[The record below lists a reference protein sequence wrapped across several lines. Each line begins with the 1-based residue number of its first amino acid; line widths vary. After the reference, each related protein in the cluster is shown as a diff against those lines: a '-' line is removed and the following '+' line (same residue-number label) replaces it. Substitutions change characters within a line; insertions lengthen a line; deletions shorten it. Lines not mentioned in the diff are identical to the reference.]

1 MSDVNGLVVTDV
13 LGLAQPLQKLIKTVA
28 IGVGKVY
35 EPTYIRRM
43 AKAKADEIQIISDSI
58 NKNIALPIHYEDG
71 SICIT
76 AEDAN
81 ELARRAQ
88 NRALYQEMKK
98 QQNIE
103 SVIGKAYDELSTVS
117 EVSDTPVDSDW
128 VSEFFDNV
136 ANVSNEKMQILWGK
150 LLAGEIKQPGS
161 FSLRTLSTLK
171 NMSQIDADFFNDIIP
186 YILKCRGSKDGS
198 VIDYFLLSN
207 SQKKLLERR
216 DIPFS
221 KIMRLSEAGLISSS
235 STAGIQSIIKP
246 GESELI
252 DGIFKTIQMKN
263 IGNKS
268 VTLSHI
274 AYFLTEAGI
283 ELFGIALHCENEQDS
298 NNYLEECMQEL
309 KETGF
314 DNPFE
319 LEPHKNI
326 GVEIELI

>member
-28 IGVGKVY
+28 IGIGKVY
-35 EPTYIRRM
+35 EPTHIRRM

-58 NKNIALPIHYEDG
+58 NKNIALPIHYADG

-161 FSLRTLSTLK
+161 FSLRTLGTLK
-171 NMSQIDADFFNDIIP
+171 NMSQKDAEFFNDIIP
-186 YILKCRGSKDGS
+186 YILKCKGSEDGS
-198 VIDYFLLSN
+198 IIDYFLMDN
-207 SQKKLLERR
+207 VNGTLLTSRC
-216 DIPFS
+216 IPFA
-221 KIMRLSEAGLISSS
+221 KIMQLSEAGLISNNNIIS
-235 STAGIQSIIKP
+235 IQFVVKS
-246 GESELI
+246 GQAELVN
-252 DGIFKTIQMKN
+252 GTYKN
-263 IGNKS
+263 ILIKNNS
-268 VTLSHI
+268 NEDTVITHS
-274 AYFLTEAGI
+274 AYFLTEAGK
-283 ELFGIALHCENEQDS
+283 ELFGIAMRSGTETQS
-298 NNYLEECMQEL
+298 NNYLSECMQEL
-309 KETGF
+309 KENGF
-314 DNPFE
+314 GILLDTKPNP
-319 LEPHKNI
+319 K
-326 GVEIELI
+326 IEMTLF

>member
-1 MSDVNGLVVTDV
+1 MGDVNGVVFTDL
-13 LGLAQPLQKLIKTVA
+13 LGLAKPLQKLIETA
-28 IGVGKVY
+28 TIGVGKVY
-35 EPTYIRRM
+35 EPTHIRRM

-71 SICIT
+71 CICIT

-128 VSEFFDNV
+128 VSEFFDSV

-171 NMSQIDADFFNDIIP
+171 NMSQKDAEFFNDIVP
-186 YILKCRGSKDGS
+186 YILKCKGSEDGS
-198 VIDYFLLSN
+198 IIDYFLLN
-207 SQKKLLERR
+207 NPEDTLLASRH
-216 DIPFS
+216 IPFS
-221 KIMRLSEAGLISSS
+221 KVMRLSEAGLISNN
-235 STAGIQSIIKP
+235 GIISIRFSVKP
-246 GESELI
+246 GQIEMI
-252 DGIFKTIQMKN
+252 KGIFKTIQIKN
-263 IGNKS
+263 NGNKDVIITHS
-268 VTLSHI
+268 
-274 AYFLTEAGI
+274 AYFLTESGKD
-283 ELFGIALHCENEQDS
+283 LFRIALHGVDEIES
-298 NNYLEECMQEL
+298 NRYLNECMQEL
-309 KETGF
+309 KENGF
-314 DNPFE
+314 AFLVDPKTKSKIDMT
-319 LEPHKNI
+319 LR
-326 GVEIELI
+326 